1 MSWFESQ
8 SSKRKNSRNSSKQ
21 NFLWQGSA
29 AAATTRKCS
38 RHSTTLA
45 VGWWV
50 GQLPWLLLMTVLLPQ
65 TVVSFS
71 TSVQLGGWSHR
82 EMATRRNGRRGV
94 ASDGQKRLSLLRQR
108 SLQQR
113 VNRPTSSSTALT
125 NAPHQTLDMLLLNN
139 DDEASSA
146 SNSKDDDV
154 EKDATAPEDSLD
166 KFAND
171 IATVLKQLRSDPQ
184 DPTLPKLFQKTPL
197 PSFTTAWTLEDWN
210 IHTSRWRYWAWIRTV
225 PKSRLLRRVLP
236 HCLVLLAWSCVAS
249 WMTCTHQAV
258 SRVALPL
265 TPLSLVS
272 TFVAALLTLR
282 SNQGL
287 DRLNQGRIA
296 FGQSVLYTRDSAQ
309 LIAASI
315 YRKDQ
320 QLGLLLLRYV
330 ALFTW
335 LLKYNLRGSN
345 DIHGNDEDLVRTMLP
360 NREEADYVL
369 RQRKRPV
376 AVVTRFREI
385 IHYMVE
391 TRQLPTSEALV
402 LQQTAQNLN
411 HVIMTTERIRA
422 SPIPPLYTTHAGRL
436 LIFYLFFLPLA
447 LRGSGMLNGIGTII
461 TTLAV
466 GYTMLGLDEI
476 SHLLEQP
483 FRLMPLYQLAKN
495 AMLDVGDALVCVT
508 PPLPGKAKTAVYRD
522 EYHVHPPPYW

>member
-1 MSWFESQ
+1 MPWFESQ
-8 SSKRKNSRNSSKQ
+8 SPRSTSSKSSKRQ
-21 NFLWQGSA
+21 FFWQGA
-29 AAATTRKCS
+29 AAAEAARKCS
-38 RHSTTLA
+38 RHPPSLA
-45 VGWWV
+45 IV
-50 GQLPWLLLMTVLLPQ
+50 WLLGRLSALLLLI
-65 TVVSFS
+65 TVVLPRTVASFS
-71 TSVQLGGWSHR
+71 TSVRLGGLSFR
-82 EMATRRNGRRGV
+82 ETTIIRRHGQERRT
-94 ASDGQKRLSLLRQR
+94 LMRQR
-108 SLQQR
+108 SLLPQR
-113 VNRPTSSSTALT
+113 NDPRPTTTSTALT
-125 NAPHQTLDMLLLNN
+125 NSPHETSNVLLLN
-139 DDEASSA
+139 
-146 SNSKDDDV
+146 SNNNYDDV
-154 EKDATAPEDSLD
+154 SSSFSYSKHDQETTTPDSLET
-166 KFAND
+166 FASD
-171 IATVLKQLRSDPQ
+171 IATVLKQLRSDPL

-197 PSFTTAWTLEDWN
+197 PSFTTVWTLEDWK
-210 IHTSRWRYWAWIRTV
+210 IHTSRWRYWAWIRSV

-236 HCLVLLAWSCVAS
+236 HCLVLLGWSCVAS
-249 WMTCTHQAV
+249 WMMGTHQVV

-296 FGQSVLYTRDSAQ
+296 FGQSVLYTRDAAQ

-320 QLGLLLLRYV
+320 ELGLLLLRYV

-335 LLKYNLRGSN
+335 LLKYNLRGDN
-345 DIHGNDEDLVRTMLP
+345 DIHGDDEDLVRTMLP
-360 NREEADYVL
+360 HKEEADYVL

-447 LRGSGMLNGIGTII
+447 LRGSGMLNGIGTVI

-522 EYHVHPPPYW
+522 EYNVHPPPYW